1 MGVEKVFYS
10 EVSLESLIVE
20 IVEVFLY
27 TLRVTRL
34 GEREVFVVGELAEV
48 LAHYIFIVVN
58 HSHNRLYFVR
68 VDFFHICH
76 RIATR
81 NILLLLIR
89 CCRASFFAR
98 F

>member
-20 IVEVFLY
+20 IVEVLLY

-34 GEREVFVVGELAEV
+34 GEREVFVVGKLAEV

-58 HSHNRLYFVR
+58 HCHNRLYFVR
-68 VDFFHICH
+68 VHFFHICH
-76 RIATR
+76 RFATN

-89 CCRASFFAR
+89 CCRPSFFVR